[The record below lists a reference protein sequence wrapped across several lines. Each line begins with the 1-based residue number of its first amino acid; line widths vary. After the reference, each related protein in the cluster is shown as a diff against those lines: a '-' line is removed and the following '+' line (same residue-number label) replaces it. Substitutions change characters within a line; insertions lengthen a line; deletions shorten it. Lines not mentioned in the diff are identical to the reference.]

1 MNDQEPNW
9 TPESWRS
16 KPIQQQPHYP
26 DKSALETSLISV
38 RAMPPLV
45 HHGEVNTLRTH
56 LAQAAKGEAF
66 LLQGGDCAEQFSDCR
81 KSTVESKLKILL
93 QMSLVLTW
101 GARIPVIRMGRMA
114 GQYAKPRSKDTET
127 VDGLELPSYRGD
139 NINSSA
145 PKADERAADPQRLLQ
160 AYFHSAATL
169 NYTRALVDG
178 GFADL
183 HHPQHWDLGFVRSST
198 NRAEYEDIVSRIRDA
213 IDFVESTGVRSTTSL
228 KMVELFCSHEGLLLD
243 YEEAMTENVAEK
255 WYNLGA
261 HSLWIGDR
269 TRQLDGAH
277 VEYFR
282 GLENPIGIKAG
293 PSMNPS
299 ELVEL
304 ITRLEPANQPG
315 RITIITRLG
324 ADIVAESLPP
334 LIKAVSEAGRVVT
347 WVCDPMHGNTI
358 STSEGLKTRDY
369 DAVLSELEEAFKT
382 HATCGS
388 HLGGVHFEMTGEDV
402 TECTGGPQELSVAD
416 LSRSYETHCDPR
428 LNYSQSLELALRIA
442 QRLQKRR
449 QTAS

>member
-1 MNDQEPNW
+1 M
-9 TPESWRS
+9 
-16 KPIQQQPHYP
+16 
-26 DKSALETSLISV
+26 
-38 RAMPPLV
+38 V
-45 HHGEVNTLRTH
+45 HHGEVDTLRTH
-56 LAQAAKGEAF
+56 LAQAANGEAF

-127 VDGLELPSYRGD
+127 IDGLELPSYRGD

-145 PKADERAADPQRLLQ
+145 PKADERAANPQRLLQ

-243 YEEAMTENVAEK
+243 YEEAMTKKVAEK

>member
-1 MNDQEPNW
+1 
-9 TPESWRS
+9 
-16 KPIQQQPHYP
+16 
-26 DKSALETSLISV
+26 
-38 RAMPPLV
+38 MPPLV
-45 HHGEVNTLRTH
+45 HHGEVDTLRTH
-56 LAQAAKGEAF
+56 LAQAANGEAF

-127 VDGLELPSYRGD
+127 IDGLELPSYRGD

-145 PKADERAADPQRLLQ
+145 PKADGRAANPQRLLQ

-243 YEEAMTENVAEK
+243 YEEAMTKKVAEK

>member
-1 MNDQEPNW
+1 
-9 TPESWRS
+9 
-16 KPIQQQPHYP
+16 
-26 DKSALETSLISV
+26 
-38 RAMPPLV
+38 MPPLV

-127 VDGLELPSYRGD
+127 IDGLELPSYRGD

>member
-1 MNDQEPNW
+1 
-9 TPESWRS
+9 
-16 KPIQQQPHYP
+16 
-26 DKSALETSLISV
+26 
-38 RAMPPLV
+38 MPPLV

-66 LLQGGDCAEQFSDCR
+66 LLQGGDCAEQFADCR

-127 VDGLELPSYRGD
+127 IDGLELPSYRGD

-145 PKADERAADPQRLLQ
+145 PKADERAADPQRLMQ

-358 STSEGLKTRDY
+358 STSKGLKTRDY

>member
-1 MNDQEPNW
+1 
-9 TPESWRS
+9 
-16 KPIQQQPHYP
+16 
-26 DKSALETSLISV
+26 
-38 RAMPPLV
+38 MPPLV
-45 HHGEVNTLRTH
+45 HHGEVNTLRAH

-127 VDGLELPSYRGD
+127 IDGLELPSYRGD
-139 NINSSA
+139 NINSST
-145 PKADERAADPQRLLQ
+145 PRADERAADPQRLLQ

-213 IDFVESTGVRSTTSL
+213 IDFVESTGVRSTASL

-243 YEEAMTENVAEK
+243 YEEAMTEKVAEK

>member
-1 MNDQEPNW
+1 
-9 TPESWRS
+9 
-16 KPIQQQPHYP
+16 
-26 DKSALETSLISV
+26 
-38 RAMPPLV
+38 MPPLV

>member
-1 MNDQEPNW
+1 
-9 TPESWRS
+9 
-16 KPIQQQPHYP
+16 
-26 DKSALETSLISV
+26 
-38 RAMPPLV
+38 MPPLV
-45 HHGEVNTLRTH
+45 HHGEVDTLRTH
-56 LAQAAKGEAF
+56 LAQAANGEAF

-127 VDGLELPSYRGD
+127 IDGLELPSYRGD

-243 YEEAMTENVAEK
+243 YEEAMTKKVAEK

>member
-1 MNDQEPNW
+1 
-9 TPESWRS
+9 
-16 KPIQQQPHYP
+16 
-26 DKSALETSLISV
+26 
-38 RAMPPLV
+38 MPPLV

-56 LAQAAKGEAF
+56 LAKAANGEAF

-127 VDGLELPSYRGD
+127 IDGLELPSYRGD
-139 NINSSA
+139 NINSSS

-243 YEEAMTENVAEK
+243 YEEAMTEKVAEK

-334 LIKAVSEAGRVVT
+334 LIEAVSEAGRVVT

-402 TECTGGPQELSVAD
+402 TECTGGPQELSLAD

-442 QRLQKRR
+442 QSLQKRR
-449 QTAS
+449 QTAP

>member
-1 MNDQEPNW
+1 
-9 TPESWRS
+9 
-16 KPIQQQPHYP
+16 
-26 DKSALETSLISV
+26 
-38 RAMPPLV
+38 MPPLV
-45 HHGEVNTLRTH
+45 HHGEVDTLRTH
-56 LAQAAKGEAF
+56 LAQAANGEAF

-127 VDGLELPSYRGD
+127 IDGLELPSYRGD

-243 YEEAMTENVAEK
+243 YEEAMTKKVAKK

-277 VEYFR
+277 IEYFR

-369 DAVLSELEEAFKT
+369 DAVLLELEEVFKT

>member
-1 MNDQEPNW
+1 
-9 TPESWRS
+9 
-16 KPIQQQPHYP
+16 
-26 DKSALETSLISV
+26 
-38 RAMPPLV
+38 MPPLV
-45 HHGEVNTLRTH
+45 HHGEVNTLRAH

-127 VDGLELPSYRGD
+127 IDGLELPSYRGD
-139 NINSSA
+139 NINSST
-145 PKADERAADPQRLLQ
+145 PRADERAADPQRLLQ

-213 IDFVESTGVRSTTSL
+213 IDFVESTGVRSTASL

>member
-1 MNDQEPNW
+1 
-9 TPESWRS
+9 
-16 KPIQQQPHYP
+16 
-26 DKSALETSLISV
+26 
-38 RAMPPLV
+38 MPPLV

-127 VDGLELPSYRGD
+127 IDGLELPSYRGD

-145 PKADERAADPQRLLQ
+145 PKTDERAADPQRLLQ

-243 YEEAMTENVAEK
+243 YEEAMTEKVAEK

>member
-1 MNDQEPNW
+1 
-9 TPESWRS
+9 
-16 KPIQQQPHYP
+16 
-26 DKSALETSLISV
+26 
-38 RAMPPLV
+38 MPPLV
-45 HHGEVNTLRTH
+45 HHGEVNTLRAH

-127 VDGLELPSYRGD
+127 IDGLELPSYRGD
-139 NINSSA
+139 NINSST
-145 PKADERAADPQRLLQ
+145 PRADERAADPQRLLQ

>member
-1 MNDQEPNW
+1 
-9 TPESWRS
+9 
-16 KPIQQQPHYP
+16 
-26 DKSALETSLISV
+26 
-38 RAMPPLV
+38 MPPLV

-127 VDGLELPSYRGD
+127 IDGLELPSYRGD
-139 NINSSA
+139 NINSST
-145 PKADERAADPQRLLQ
+145 PRADERAADPQRLLQ

>member
-1 MNDQEPNW
+1 
-9 TPESWRS
+9 
-16 KPIQQQPHYP
+16 
-26 DKSALETSLISV
+26 
-38 RAMPPLV
+38 MPPLV

-66 LLQGGDCAEQFSDCR
+66 LLQGGDCAEQFADCR

-127 VDGLELPSYRGD
+127 IDGLELPSYRGD

-145 PKADERAADPQRLLQ
+145 PKADERAADPQRLMQ

-358 STSEGLKTRDY
+358 STSKGLKTRDY

-382 HATCGS
+382 HTTCGS

>member
-1 MNDQEPNW
+1 
-9 TPESWRS
+9 
-16 KPIQQQPHYP
+16 
-26 DKSALETSLISV
+26 
-38 RAMPPLV
+38 MPPLV
-45 HHGEVNTLRTH
+45 HHGEVDTLRTH
-56 LAQAAKGEAF
+56 LAQAANGEAF

-127 VDGLELPSYRGD
+127 IDGLELPSYRGD

-243 YEEAMTENVAEK
+243 YEEAMTKKVAEK

-277 VEYFR
+277 IEYFR

-369 DAVLSELEEAFKT
+369 DAVLLELEEVFKT

>member
-1 MNDQEPNW
+1 
-9 TPESWRS
+9 
-16 KPIQQQPHYP
+16 
-26 DKSALETSLISV
+26 
-38 RAMPPLV
+38 MPPLV

-56 LAQAAKGEAF
+56 LAKAANGEAF

-127 VDGLELPSYRGD
+127 IDGLDLPSYRGD
-139 NINSSA
+139 NINSSS
-145 PKADERAADPQRLLQ
+145 PKADERAANPQRLLQ

-243 YEEAMTENVAEK
+243 YEEAMTEKVAEK

-334 LIKAVSEAGRVVT
+334 LIEAVSEAGRVVT

-388 HLGGVHFEMTGEDV
+388 HLGGVHFEMTGDDV
-402 TECTGGPQELSVAD
+402 TECTGGPQELSLAD

-442 QRLQKRR
+442 QSLQKRR
-449 QTAS
+449 QTAP

>member
-1 MNDQEPNW
+1 
-9 TPESWRS
+9 
-16 KPIQQQPHYP
+16 
-26 DKSALETSLISV
+26 
-38 RAMPPLV
+38 MPPLV

-56 LAQAAKGEAF
+56 LAKAANGEAF

-127 VDGLELPSYRGD
+127 IDGLELPSYRGD
-139 NINSSA
+139 NINSSS

-243 YEEAMTENVAEK
+243 YEEAMTEKVAEK

-334 LIKAVSEAGRVVT
+334 LIEAVSEAGRVVT

-402 TECTGGPQELSVAD
+402 TECTGGPQELSLAD

-449 QTAS
+449 QTAP

>member
-1 MNDQEPNW
+1 
-9 TPESWRS
+9 
-16 KPIQQQPHYP
+16 
-26 DKSALETSLISV
+26 
-38 RAMPPLV
+38 MPPLV
-45 HHGEVNTLRTH
+45 HHGEVNILRGH

-127 VDGLELPSYRGD
+127 IDGLELPSYRGD

-145 PKADERAADPQRLLQ
+145 PNADERAADPRRLLQ

-243 YEEAMTENVAEK
+243 YEEAMTKKVAEK

-269 TRQLDGAH
+269 TRQLGGAH

-293 PSMNPS
+293 PSMDPS

-304 ITRLEPANQPG
+304 ITKLEPANQPG
-315 RITIITRLG
+315 RITVITRLG
-324 ADIVAESLPP
+324 ANIVAESLPP

-369 DAVLSELEEAFKT
+369 DAVLTELEEAFKA
-382 HATCGS
+382 HATCGG

-449 QTAS
+449 QSAP

>member
-1 MNDQEPNW
+1 
-9 TPESWRS
+9 
-16 KPIQQQPHYP
+16 
-26 DKSALETSLISV
+26 
-38 RAMPPLV
+38 
-45 HHGEVNTLRTH
+45 
-56 LAQAAKGEAF
+56 
-66 LLQGGDCAEQFSDCR
+66 
-81 KSTVESKLKILL
+81 
-93 QMSLVLTW
+93 MSLVLTW

-127 VDGLELPSYRGD
+127 IDGLELPSYRGD

>member
-1 MNDQEPNW
+1 
-9 TPESWRS
+9 
-16 KPIQQQPHYP
+16 
-26 DKSALETSLISV
+26 
-38 RAMPPLV
+38 MPPLV
-45 HHGEVNTLRTH
+45 HHGEVNTLRAH

-127 VDGLELPSYRGD
+127 IDGLELPSYRGD

-243 YEEAMTENVAEK
+243 YEEAMTKKVAEK

>member
-1 MNDQEPNW
+1 
-9 TPESWRS
+9 
-16 KPIQQQPHYP
+16 
-26 DKSALETSLISV
+26 
-38 RAMPPLV
+38 MPPLV
-45 HHGEVNTLRTH
+45 HHGEVNTLRAH

-127 VDGLELPSYRGD
+127 IDGLELPSYRGD

>member
-1 MNDQEPNW
+1 
-9 TPESWRS
+9 
-16 KPIQQQPHYP
+16 
-26 DKSALETSLISV
+26 
-38 RAMPPLV
+38 MPPLV

-66 LLQGGDCAEQFSDCR
+66 LLQGGDCAEQFADCR